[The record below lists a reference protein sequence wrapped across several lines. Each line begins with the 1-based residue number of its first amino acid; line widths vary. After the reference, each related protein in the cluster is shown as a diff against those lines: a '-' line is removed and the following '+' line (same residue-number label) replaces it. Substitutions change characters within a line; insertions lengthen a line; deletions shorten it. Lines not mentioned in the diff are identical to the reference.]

1 MKKDVVLD
9 AVKKVNDKFEFNKK
23 YLFIGAVAFIGL
35 VAGCQFY
42 GKDKQEMQMPAV
54 NVTACVA
61 EEKVV
66 NNPKNYSTWFISC
79 APRVIEYLKN
89 KRG

>member
-1 MKKDVVLD
+1 MFFEYNFKDIILT
-9 AVKKVNDKFEFNKK
+9 KP
-23 YLFIGAVAFIGL
+23 GL
-35 VAGCQFY
+35 QFY
-42 GKDKQEMQMPAV
+42 GKDKQEMQIPAV
-54 NVTACVA
+54 NVTAYVA